1 MRKVNIFVQIWFL
14 RMLLSLRTG
23 EAKIIT
29 CPIII
34 LLGVLVLIFSA
45 GLVFQ
50 EVIHLSLHAL
60 PLSNHLKTS
69 LRKIE
74 TLSSSEFQWNFLK
87 NVISF
92 WRRNAKCRP
101 PWGKM
106 VTWMTWEWCTRTETE
121 NWMTADWTWVC
132 PCLQHLKTAPLALW
146 FNLDVKS
153 VAIFTCN
160 HLLDMCLF

>member
-1 MRKVNIFVQIWFL
+1 MIGPPSGAAALTAVPSVSSSSFTFLNIICKLEIVINKILQSKGFIAKCFFFQKDFCKIIKRTNYMRKVNIFVQIWFL

-74 TLSSSEFQWNFLK
+74 TLSSSEFQWIFLK

-92 WRRNAKCRP
+92 
-101 PWGKM
+101 
-106 VTWMTWEWCTRTETE
+106 
-121 NWMTADWTWVC
+121 
-132 PCLQHLKTAPLALW
+132 
-146 FNLDVKS
+146 
-153 VAIFTCN
+153 
-160 HLLDMCLF
+160 